1 MINKKDQSDPID
13 NLEYEKVLEEEIINS
28 YESKFQ
34 KDTEEDIKKIKF
46 YRLKRTP
53 LEILNR
59 TLFFFFI
66 GSFLFSLF
74 LAYSES
80 KLWFIL
86 YVISA
91 LSCVFYTPNRKALK
105 ELIAAW
111 PNIEDLI
118 KGCLLYTSPSPRD
131 LSTSRMPSS
140 A

>member
-1 MINKKDQSDPID
+1 MINKKDSSDPID
-13 NLEYEKVLEEEIINS
+13 NLDYEKVLEDEIINS

-34 KDTEEDIKKIKF
+34 EDTEEGSKKIKF

-59 TLFFFFI
+59 TFFFFFI

-118 KGCLLYTSPSPRD
+118 KGRSMWRKGK
-131 LSTSRMPSS
+131 
-140 A
+140 

>member
-1 MINKKDQSDPID
+1 MINKKDSSDPID

-28 YESKFQ
+28 YENKLQ
-34 KDTEEDIKKIKF
+34 KDTEEDYKKIKF
-46 YRLKRTP
+46 YRLRRTP

-59 TLFFFFI
+59 TFFFFFI
-66 GSFLFSLF
+66 GSLLFSLF

-86 YVISA
+86 YVVSA

-118 KGCLLYTSPSPRD
+118 KGRSMWRKGK
-131 LSTSRMPSS
+131 
-140 A
+140 

>member
-1 MINKKDQSDPID
+1 MINNKDKSDPID

-28 YESKFQ
+28 YESKLQ
-34 KDTEEDIKKIKF
+34 KDTLQDSKKNKF

-53 LEILNR
+53 LEVVNR
-59 TLFFFFI
+59 LFFFFFI

-91 LSCVFYTPNRKALK
+91 LSCIFYTPNRKALK

-118 KGCLLYTSPSPRD
+118 KGRSLWRKGK
-131 LSTSRMPSS
+131 
-140 A
+140 

>member
-1 MINKKDQSDPID
+1 MKNKNDKGDPID
-13 NLEYEKVLEEEIINS
+13 SLEYEEVLEEEIINS

-34 KDTEEDIKKIKF
+34 NDTEQDSKKIKF

-53 LEILNR
+53 LEIVNR
-59 TLFFFFI
+59 IFFFFFI

-86 YVISA
+86 YVTSA

-118 KGCLLYTSPSPRD
+118 KGRSLWRKGK
-131 LSTSRMPSS
+131 
-140 A
+140 

>member
-1 MINKKDQSDPID
+1 MINKKDSSDPID

-28 YESKFQ
+28 YESKF
-34 KDTEEDIKKIKF
+34 ENVSESGRKKVKF

-53 LEILNR
+53 LEIVNR
-59 TLFFFFI
+59 LFFFFFI

-80 KLWFIL
+80 RLWFIL

-91 LSCVFYTPNRKALK
+91 FSCVFYTPNRKALK

-111 PNIEDLI
+111 PNIQDLV
-118 KGCLLYTSPSPRD
+118 KGRSLWRKGK
-131 LSTSRMPSS
+131 
-140 A
+140 

>member
-13 NLEYEKVLEEEIINS
+13 NLEYEKVLEEIINS

-59 TLFFFFI
+59 TIFFYFN
-66 GSFLFSLF
+66 GSVLFSLF
-74 LAYSES
+74 LDYSES

-118 KGCLLYTSPSPRD
+118 KGRSLWRKGK
-131 LSTSRMPSS
+131 
-140 A
+140 

>member
-1 MINKKDQSDPID
+1 MINKKDSSDPID

-28 YESKFQ
+28 YESKFLQ
-34 KDTEEDIKKIKF
+34 DTQQNKKKTKY

-59 TLFFFFI
+59 IFFFFFI
-66 GSFLFSLF
+66 GSFIFSLF

-111 PNIEDLI
+111 PNIEDLM
-118 KGCLLYTSPSPRD
+118 KGRSMWRKGK
-131 LSTSRMPSS
+131 
-140 A
+140 

>member
-59 TLFFFFI
+59 LFFFFFI

-91 LSCVFYTPNRKALK
+91 LSCVFYTPNRQALK

-118 KGCLLYTSPSPRD
+118 KGRSMWRKGK
-131 LSTSRMPSS
+131 
-140 A
+140 

>member
-1 MINKKDQSDPID
+1 MINNKDQSDPVH

-34 KDTEEDIKKIKF
+34 KDTEDSKKNRF

-59 TLFFFFI
+59 TFFFFFI

-118 KGCLLYTSPSPRD
+118 KGRSLWRKGK
-131 LSTSRMPSS
+131 
-140 A
+140 

>member
-1 MINKKDQSDPID
+1 MINKKDQGDPID

-34 KDTEEDIKKIKF
+34 KDVEEDSKKIKF

-53 LEILNR
+53 LEIVNR
-59 TLFFFFI
+59 TFFFFFI
-66 GSFLFSLF
+66 GSFIFSLF

-118 KGCLLYTSPSPRD
+118 KGRRLWRKGK
-131 LSTSRMPSS
+131 
-140 A
+140 

>member
-1 MINKKDQSDPID
+1 MKNKKDNPDPID
-13 NLEYEKVLEEEIINS
+13 DLEYEKVLEEEIINS

-34 KDTEEDIKKIKF
+34 KDNEENSKKIKF

-53 LEILNR
+53 LEIVNR
-59 TLFFFFI
+59 SFFFFFI

-74 LAYSES
+74 LAYSEN

-118 KGCLLYTSPSPRD
+118 KGRSMWRKGK
-131 LSTSRMPSS
+131 
-140 A
+140 

>member
-1 MINKKDQSDPID
+1 MKNKKDNRDPID
-13 NLEYEKVLEEEIINS
+13 NLEYEKVVEEEIINS
-28 YESKFQ
+28 YESIFQ
-34 KDTEEDIKKIKF
+34 KDTEADKRKSKF

-59 TLFFFFI
+59 LFFFFFI

-80 KLWFIL
+80 KLWFII

-118 KGCLLYTSPSPRD
+118 KGKSLWRIGK
-131 LSTSRMPSS
+131 
-140 A
+140 

>member
-13 NLEYEKVLEEEIINS
+13 NLDYEKVLEEEINNS
-28 YESKFQ
+28 YESKFL
-34 KDTEEDIKKIKF
+34 KDTEPDNKKTKF

-59 TLFFFFI
+59 SFFFFFI

-91 LSCVFYTPNRKALK
+91 LSCIFYTPNRKALK

-111 PNIEDLI
+111 PKIEDLI
-118 KGCLLYTSPSPRD
+118 RRRSLWRKSK
-131 LSTSRMPSS
+131 
-140 A
+140 

>member
-1 MINKKDQSDPID
+1 MINKKDQNDPMD

-34 KDTEEDIKKIKF
+34 KNTEEDSKKIKF

-59 TLFFFFI
+59 TFFFFFI

-80 KLWFIL
+80 KLWFML
-86 YVISA
+86 YVASA

-118 KGCLLYTSPSPRD
+118 KGRSLWRKGK
-131 LSTSRMPSS
+131 
-140 A
+140 

>member
-1 MINKKDQSDPID
+1 MKNKNNNSDPID
-13 NLEYEKVLEEEIINS
+13 DLEYEKVLEEEIINS

-34 KDTEEDIKKIKF
+34 KDTEPDKKKIKF

-53 LEILNR
+53 LEVVNR
-59 TLFFFFI
+59 SFFFFFI

-111 PNIEDLI
+111 PNIVDLI
-118 KGCLLYTSPSPRD
+118 KGKSMWRKGK
-131 LSTSRMPSS
+131 
-140 A
+140 